1 MGALTRVVAAAVV
14 VALAAACAGP
24 LYVETLPEAKGRPL
38 AKLALL
44 PFEYPEAGD
53 DAPALVTAKV
63 LEALVQ
69 DGGFDVIPT
78 TEVSLALRDAGFPTD
93 AKRIGTALHSSF
105 GCDGVVSGSVGRF
118 EDRVGGPRGVTHP
131 ASVAF
136 ELEVRDPGGVLLWRG
151 RYDETQEDVAAN
163 LLTVWRARE
172 RSFEWVTAEALAAY
186 GARGLARELR
196 ESAASWR

>member
-1 MGALTRVVAAAVV
+1 MGALTRVVVAVGALVMAAG
-14 VALAAACAGP
+14 CASP
-24 LYVETLPEAKGRPL
+24 LTVETLAEAKGRPL

-44 PFEYPEAGD
+44 PFEYPEAGE
-53 DAPALVTAKV
+53 DASALVTAKM

-78 TEVSLALRDAGFPTD
+78 TEVSLALRSAGFPRE
-93 AKRIGTALHSSF
+93 AKAIGGALQTAF
-105 GCDGVVSGSVGRF
+105 GCDAVASGSVGRY
-118 EDRVGGPRGVTHP
+118 EERVGGPRGVTHP

-136 ELEVRDPGGVLLWRG
+136 ELEVRDPGGTLLWRG

-163 LLTVWRARE
+163 LFTFWRARE
-172 RSFEWVTAEALAAY
+172 RSFEWVTAESLAGY

>member
-1 MGALTRVVAAAVV
+1 MGALTRIVAAAVV

-24 LYVETLPEAKGRPL
+24 LHVETLPEAAGKPL
-38 AKLALL
+38 AKLAVV
-44 PFEYPEAGD
+44 PFTYPDASGGD
-53 DAPALVTAKV
+53 AELVTAKV

-78 TEVSLALRDAGFPTD
+78 TEVSLALRSAGFPSD
-93 AKRIGTALHSSF
+93 EKGIGAALQASF
-105 GCDGVVSGSVGRF
+105 GCDAVVRGSVWRYQ
-118 EDRVGGPRGVTHP
+118 DRVGGPRGVTQP

-136 ELEVRDPGGVLLWRG
+136 QLEVRDPNGVLLWRG
-151 RYDETQEDVAAN
+151 RYDETQEDVAGN
-163 LLTVWRARE
+163 LGTFWRARE
-172 RSFEWVTAEALAAY
+172 RSFQWVTAESLAAY

>member
-1 MGALTRVVAAAVV
+1 MGALKRILAAGA

-24 LYVETLPEAKGRPL
+24 VYVETLPEARGRPL
-38 AKLALL
+38 TKLALV
-44 PFEYPEAGD
+44 PFEYPDAGED
-53 DAPALVTAKV
+53 PSALVTAKV
-63 LEALVQ
+63 QEALVH

-78 TEVSLALRDAGFPTD
+78 TEVLLALRTAGFPRE
-93 AKRIGTALHSSF
+93 AGAIGRALQSAF
-105 GCDGVVSGSVGRF
+105 GCDAVASGSVGRY
-118 EDRVGGPRGVTHP
+118 EERVGGPRGVTHP

-136 ELEVRDPGGVLLWRG
+136 ALEVRDPAGTLLWRG

-163 LLTVWRARE
+163 VLTFWRARE
-172 RSFEWVTAEALAAY
+172 RSFEWVTAESLAAY